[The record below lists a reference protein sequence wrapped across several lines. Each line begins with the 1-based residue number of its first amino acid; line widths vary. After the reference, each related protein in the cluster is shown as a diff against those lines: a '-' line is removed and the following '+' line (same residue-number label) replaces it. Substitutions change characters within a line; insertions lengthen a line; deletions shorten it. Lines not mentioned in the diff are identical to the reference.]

1 MNSSIIPELN
11 IFCASLSLDS
21 LSNDQSE
28 DKFSKAKVFIKCFT
42 KMLSSCGSKHKNY
55 ISKHPLALEKTVQGL
70 VDDLGDLIIKY
81 KDSLPKGKF

>member
-1 MNSSIIPELN
+1 MNSIIPELN

-55 ISKHPLALEKTVQGL
+55 IANHENALEKTVQGL
-70 VDDLGDLIIKY
+70 VDDVGDIIIQCKV
-81 KDSLPKGKF
+81 SLLDMH